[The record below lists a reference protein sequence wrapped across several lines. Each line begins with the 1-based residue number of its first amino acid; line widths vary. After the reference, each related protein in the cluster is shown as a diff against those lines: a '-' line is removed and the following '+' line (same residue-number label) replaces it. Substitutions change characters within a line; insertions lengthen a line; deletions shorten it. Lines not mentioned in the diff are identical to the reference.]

1 MKNWFL
7 KALRISGKKVKT
19 VTKNYLVEDFLY
31 FGHIIGLISSL
42 KTIV

>member
-19 VTKNYLVEDFLY
+19 GMKNYLVKDFLY
-31 FGHIIGLISSL
+31 FGQVLFLIS
-42 KTIV
+42 K